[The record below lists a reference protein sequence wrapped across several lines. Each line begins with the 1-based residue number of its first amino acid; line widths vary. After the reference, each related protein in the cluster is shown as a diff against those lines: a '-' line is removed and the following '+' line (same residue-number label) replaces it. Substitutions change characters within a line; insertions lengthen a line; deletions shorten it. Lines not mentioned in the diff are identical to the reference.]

1 MGFAKSRLVIL
12 ALVVLALGVFPSC
25 SKEGKEKDKG
35 KDGGTG
41 SITVISMT
49 RTATVQAIDPVK
61 HTVTLK
67 SANGLTKTYKLSED
81 VTNFDQIKVNDRVN
95 ATLVE
100 SIAVFVRKVG
110 TPPDVREGA
119 TVALAPKGSRPGI
132 VLADTVEATAKIM
145 DVDLQDRTITIKE
158 VTGKPKTLKVGPQ
171 VNLTNLVRGDDVVV
185 QATEALAILVEKPRG
200 AK

>member
-1 MGFAKSRLVIL
+1 MSCVRTRFAILVLIG
-12 ALVVLALGVFPSC
+12 LVLGLFPSC
-25 SKEGKEKDKG
+25 SKKDKDKS

-49 RTATVQAIDPVK
+49 RMATVQAIDPAK

-67 SANGLTKTYKLSED
+67 TPDGLTKTFKVSED
-81 VTNFDQIKVNDRVN
+81 VTNFDQIKVNDQVR
-95 ATLVE
+95 ATLIE

-119 TVALAPKGSRPGI
+119 TVALAPKGARPGI
-132 VLADTVEATAKIM
+132 VLADTVEVTSKIM
-145 DVDLQDRTITIKE
+145 AVDLQNRTITIKE

-171 VNLTNLVRGDDVVV
+171 VNLTNFMRGDDVVV
-185 QATEALAILVEKPRG
+185 QTTEALAILVEKPRG